1 MAKDKNMPYN
11 NWESVMDQQTTSTV
25 SMAFKALEK
34 GKASEA
40 QQKLVLDFLIKIGCR
55 TYDTD
60 WFLDER
66 ISSFAAGRRYVGLQI
81 VRFINLKVGKIN
93 K

>member
-11 NWESVMDQQTTSTV
+11 DWESIMDGPTTSSI
-25 SMAFKALEK
+25 SMAFKALSE
-34 GKASEA
+34 GKASEE
-40 QQKLVLDFLIKIGCR
+40 QQKHAIDFLIRIGCR
-55 TYDTD
+55 SYDTD

-81 VRFINLKVGKIN
+81 VRFINLKIGKVN
-93 K
+93 